1 MLSPVTPV
9 VSFTSFSMDPL
20 SCVASVLAIVGAAN
34 VVLRSIERLRASIR
48 APEAIDALINEVQA
62 LRALLR
68 DAGEVQELLKQAS
81 FLSNSL
87 EVVDPLKATRN
98 SAIAFYLMQ
107 AGRKLDELDEIIN
120 KKLMKGSGKGI
131 SRSKRIRLQWL
142 RNQSH
147 VEVLQTHLRSINNN
161 LTTCL
166 TVMAI
171 SGQVHLQISVQEV
184 AQMTKKI
191 SGDRN
196 QLNSAISS
204 RLSVQGDQLS
214 QLSKQILQLQTSNE
228 KQQIAPARVEESRG
242 RLNSG
247 KEQTDDTGIT
257 RYTACS
263 LEGALKVKTSISNL
277 DQYNRSGT
285 CCCYP
290 RRRIQIVNVLS
301 SLVGSM
307 CISYLGRQISQ
318 PCEQC
323 LCKTKLPVRLNI
335 SYYFPRWL
343 LAMVVNVFLSFD
355 PAGSPS
361 VSLQMPRIRPDTS
374 KIFHLA
380 TAGDI
385 GGMQSMFTRGLASPN
400 DVSYT
405 FGYSVLHVSVSHA
418 NTTAMH

>member
-1 MLSPVTPV
+1 ME
-9 VSFTSFSMDPL
+9 PL
-20 SCVASVLAIVGAAN
+20 SGIASVLAIAGTAN
-34 VVLRSIERLRASIR
+34 VVLRSIERLRTSIR
-48 APEAIDALINEVQA
+48 APEAIDALVYEVQA

-68 DAGEVQELLKQAS
+68 DVSEAHELLKQAS
-81 FLSNSL
+81 LRLNSL
-87 EVVDPLKATRN
+87 EVVDPLKVTRN
-98 SAIAFYLMQ
+98 SAIAFYLVQ

-120 KKLMKGSGKGI
+120 KKSTKGSWNGS
-131 SRSKRIRLQWL
+131 SRSKRVRLQWL

-147 VEVLQTHLRSINNN
+147 VEILQTHLRSINNN

-166 TVMAI
+166 TAMAI
-171 SGQVHLQISVQEV
+171 SGQLHLQVSVQEV
-184 AQMTKKI
+184 AQVTDKI

-196 QLNSAISS
+196 RLNSAICS

-214 QLSKQILQLQTSNE
+214 QLSKQILQTRTSNK
-228 KQQIAPARVEESRG
+228 KQQSTPAQDEELGGSLIPG
-242 RLNSG
+242 T
-247 KEQTDDTGIT
+247 EQIDNTGIT

-263 LEGALKVKTSISNL
+263 LEGAIKVKTSNNNL
-277 DQYNRSGT
+277 DQYSRSST
-285 CCCYP
+285 CRCYP
-290 RRRIQIVNVLS
+290 RRRIHITNVLS
-301 SLVGSM
+301 SLIGSM
-307 CISYLGRQISQ
+307 CITWLGGPISR

-323 LCKTKLPVRLNI
+323 RCRAKLPVTFNM

-355 PAGSPS
+355 RAGSPS

-385 GGMQSMFTRGLASPN
+385 GGMQSMFERGLASPN

-405 FGYSVLHVSVSHA
+405 FGYSVLHVGISH
-418 NTTAMH
+418 NQTTAIH

>member
-1 MLSPVTPV
+1 
-9 VSFTSFSMDPL
+9 MDPL
-20 SCVASVLAIVGAAN
+20 SGVASVLAIVGAAN
-34 VVLRSIERLRASIR
+34 VVLRSIERLRNSIR
-48 APEAIDALINEVQA
+48 APEAIDALIDEVQA

-68 DAGEVQELLKQAS
+68 DVGEAQELLKQAS
-81 FLSNSL
+81 LFLNSL
-87 EVVDPLKATRN
+87 EVVDPLKATQN
-98 SAIAFYLMQ
+98 SAIAFYLVQ
-107 AGRKLDELDEIIN
+107 ARRKLDELDEIIN

-131 SRSKRIRLQWL
+131 SKSKRIRLQWL

-166 TVMAI
+166 TAMAI

-184 AQMTKKI
+184 AQVTEKI
-191 SGDRN
+191 SGDRT

-228 KQQIAPARVEESRG
+228 KQQRAPAQVEKSRG
-242 RLNSG
+242 SLVSG
-247 KEQTDDTGIT
+247 KEQVDNTGIEQ
-257 RYTACS
+257 YTACGM
-263 LEGALKVKTSISNL
+263 EGSVKVKTSTKNL
-277 DQYNRSGT
+277 DQYSRSST
-285 CCCYP
+285 CCYYP
-290 RRRIQIVNVLS
+290 RRRTQMTNVFS
-301 SLVGSM
+301 SLIGSM
-307 CISYLGRQISQ
+307 CVSYLGGQICR

-323 LCKTKLPVRLNI
+323 FCRTKFPVRLNI

-361 VSLQMPRIRPDTS
+361 VSLQIPRIRPDTS

-385 GGMQSMFTRGLASPN
+385 GGMQSMFERGLASPN

-405 FGYSVLHVSVSHA
+405 FGYSVLHVSVSHD